1 MNRLRVLHIIP
12 DIGISN
18 GVMSVILNYM
28 SHMPPDI
35 QFDVAYF
42 VDTVSDRR
50 TELNKLGAQVFR
62 IPAPNAKAFL
72 KSADELFAPADISN
86 YDILHLH
93 LPYLASVYATKA
105 KMMGITKVFVHCHS
119 TWYSLDPH
127 HSLRNR
133 ILNIPTHNLA
143 DLQIACG
150 DDAGKFWYK
159 KDYINLP
166 NSIDI
171 DKYRFDPAAREVI
184 RTQMNLNASFVVGHV
199 GRVSPPQK
207 NHTFIL
213 NVFAEVL
220 KHNSNSVLL
229 LVGAEPDKD
238 LTELANGL
246 NIERQIR
253 FLGQRTDIPQ
263 LLSAMDAFLFP
274 SLYEGLPV
282 ALIEAQAAGLMCFAS
297 SVITKEV
304 QVLDNVQFLSL
315 DIPASEWAKHVVQAA
330 AYYNREVQ
338 SQFEKS
344 KWNIRNSSEI
354 LAGYYKQ

>member
-1 MNRLRVLHIIP
+1 MNRLKVLHIIP

-42 VDTVSDRR
+42 VDTVSDRH

-72 KSADELFAPADISN
+72 KSADKLFAPADISN

-105 KMMGITKVFVHCHS
+105 KMKGIKKVFVHCHS

-127 HSLRNR
+127 HTLRNR

-159 KDYINLP
+159 NDFINLP

-171 DKYRFDPAAREVI
+171 EKYQFDQTARDKVRQ
-184 RTQMNLNASFVVGHV
+184 QMNLNESFVVGHV

-213 NVFAEVL
+213 KVFAEVL
-220 KHNSNSVLL
+220 KRNSNSILL

-238 LTELANGL
+238 LT
-246 NIERQIR
+246 
-253 FLGQRTDIPQ
+253 
-263 LLSAMDAFLFP
+263 
-274 SLYEGLPV
+274 
-282 ALIEAQAAGLMCFAS
+282 
-297 SVITKEV
+297 
-304 QVLDNVQFLSL
+304 
-315 DIPASEWAKHVVQAA
+315 
-330 AYYNREVQ
+330 
-338 SQFEKS
+338 
-344 KWNIRNSSEI
+344 
-354 LAGYYKQ
+354 